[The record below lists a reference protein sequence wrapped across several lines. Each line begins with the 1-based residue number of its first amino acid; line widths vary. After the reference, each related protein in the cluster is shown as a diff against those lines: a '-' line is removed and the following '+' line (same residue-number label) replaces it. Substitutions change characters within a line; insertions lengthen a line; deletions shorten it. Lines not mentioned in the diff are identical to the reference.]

1 MNVLDVMTKE
11 DLMKA
16 PDIRSDRNYG
26 GYNLKPF
33 FIKVHGRAMGGLGK
47 PMIFDRNRVEAY
59 LDALFGQAELARA
72 DRAEAVADTKKFI
85 DQAVARVMPKAT
97 VTTIGS
103 GQMRGRGGR
112 VRAV

>member
-1 MNVLDVMTKE
+1 MNILDVITKE
-11 DLMKA
+11 DLMKP
-16 PDIRSDRNYG
+16 PDIRDDRNYG
-26 GYNLKPF
+26 GYNLKSY

-59 LDALFGQAELARA
+59 LDGLFGKAEIERA
-72 DRAEAVADTKKFI
+72 DRAEAIADTKKFI
-85 DQAVARVMPKAT
+85 DQAVARVMTKAT
-97 VTTIGS
+97 ITTIGS